1 MSAWQIARTGEPHC
15 DSTRRSMHCQTPDGN
30 CPGALD
36 LKLRWKCD
44 GKFVGA
50 RCAVRS
56 GTIFRERA
64 RGSPPH
70 LSWQAQERQEGPERR
85 HVLLQLLVHGGL
97 LDDVTPKPDYYVR
110 LMALLQEVI
119 CICGVSW
126 GAVRK
131 RLG

>member
-15 DSTRRSMHCQTPDGN
+15 DITRRSTQRQTLDGN

-36 LKLRWKCD
+36 LKLKWKCD
-44 GKFVGA
+44 GKFSGT
-50 RCAVRS
+50 RCAARS
-56 GTIFRERA
+56 GTISRERA

-85 HVLLQLLVHGGL
+85 HVLLQLLVYGGL
-97 LDDVTPKPDYYVR
+97 LDDVTPKLDYYVR

-119 CICGVSW
+119 CICGVSR

-131 RLG
+131 RLW